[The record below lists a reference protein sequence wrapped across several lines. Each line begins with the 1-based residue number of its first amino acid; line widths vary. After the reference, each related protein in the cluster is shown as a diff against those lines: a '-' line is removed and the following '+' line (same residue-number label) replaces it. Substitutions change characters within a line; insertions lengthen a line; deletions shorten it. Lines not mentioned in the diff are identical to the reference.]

1 MTKRIIAIIGV
12 LVLAGAII
20 YVASRYKPPAQVL
33 PALATAEQVIRLSE
47 MVGEL
52 MTVNQAELNRIN
64 KEWEKDRKRISQL
77 EGANTALQV
86 KVAQYASQLENVPIP
101 PVYHPEETEVCA
113 DLVDAYVNIT
123 AIQSRNIERLKGI
136 TDNQALIIAGK
147 DTIIDYQRTYIDE
160 FDTLM
165 KQYKK
170 KSTRN
175 AIIGVGLGIAIGLIL

>member
-1 MTKRIIAIIGV
+1 MTRRIIVLIGV
-12 LVLAGAII
+12 FVLAGAIL
-20 YVASRYKPPAQVL
+20 YVASRYKPPRNVL

-64 KEWEKDRKRISQL
+64 KEWEKDRKRITHL
-77 EGANTALQV
+77 EASNSALST
-86 KVAQYASQLENVPIP
+86 KVAYYAAQLENVPIP

-123 AIQSRNIERLKGI
+123 AIQNRNIERLKGI
-136 TDNQALIIAGK
+136 TDNQVLIIANK

-160 FDTLM
+160 FETLM

-175 AIIGVGLGIAIGLIL
+175 SIIGVGLGIAIGLIL

>member
-12 LVLAGAII
+12 LVLAGAIL

-47 MVGEL
+47 MVGEI

-64 KEWEKDRKRISQL
+64 KEWEKDKARIRQL
-77 EGANTALQV
+77 ETSNNKLRAKVGEYLGAIET
-86 KVAQYASQLENVPIP
+86 VPTP
-101 PVYHPEETEVCA
+101 PIYHPEETEICQE
-113 DLVDAYVNIT
+113 LVNAYVDIT
-123 AIQSRNIERLKGI
+123 ATQKRNIERLTAI

-160 FDTLM
+160 FETLM

-175 AIIGVGLGIAIGLIL
+175 AIICVGLGIAIGLIL